1 MPIVIHS
8 RDADFDTFDIVT
20 KLKVKVPVDLHC
32 YSGSYELA
40 MRYIANGIDIHFGI
54 GGVVTFKNAKRLV
67 IKALEFVMKKEKFTY
82 YDIYTVRK
90 VVKRI
95 KYLNKNYGV
104 YKFVKKIKLF

>member
-1 MPIVIHS
+1 MEK
-8 RDADFDTFDIVT
+8 F
-20 KLKVKVPVDLHC
+20 
-32 YSGSYELA
+32 
-40 MRYIANGIDIHFGI
+40 FG
-54 GGVVTFKNAKRLV
+54 TKNAKRLV